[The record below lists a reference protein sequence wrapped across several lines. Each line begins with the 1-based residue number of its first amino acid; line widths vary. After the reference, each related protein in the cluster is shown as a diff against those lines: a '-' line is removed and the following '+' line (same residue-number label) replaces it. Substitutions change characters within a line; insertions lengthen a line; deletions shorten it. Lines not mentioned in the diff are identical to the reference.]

1 MEGLRFYTK
10 VKTVTSRWQDK
21 GLDAEFTMPVLK

>member
-10 VKTVTSRWQDK
+10 VKTVTSRWKEQ
-21 GLDAEFTMPVLK
+21 GVDAEFTMPVLK